1 MHSSRRFE
9 AIIANW
15 LGLIG
20 KEVSEFV
27 FLNALLADTPH
38 DLKLLLQGQP
48 VQPDLRELPRGP
60 MLHGYGYG
68 TCTGYGYGYGVRKFY
83 KN

>member
-20 KEVSEFV
+20 KEVSKFI
-27 FLNALLADTPH
+27 FLNALLPDTPH
-38 DLKLLLQGQP
+38 DLKLLIQGQP
-48 VQPDLRELPRGP
+48 AHPQNNKKNKRMGNETLEVKDGRRDLLIS
-60 MLHGYGYG
+60 
-68 TCTGYGYGYGVRKFY
+68 
-83 KN
+83 